1 MYFLRYTKKYVHR
14 MEEIKNEIYEK
25 NLYHAIK
32 PKDQQCQVYRSIFMN
47 ILQSK
52 VAQFGGVTEEQ
63 SFLTS

>member
-32 PKDQQCQVYRSIFMN
+32 PKDQQCQV
-47 ILQSK
+47 
-52 VAQFGGVTEEQ
+52 
-63 SFLTS
+63 